1 MNTLCPPISILN
13 AASNPMST
21 EAPRA
26 STTGSRWDPDRLASL
41 EEERAHLL
49 SSLLDLES
57 EYAAGDLD
65 EADYLELR
73 DGYTARTAQ
82 VLREIE
88 AGRAEIPER
97 GRGRWLQTAMWS
109 LLVIVV
115 AVVAG
120 IVVAQSSGQ
129 RLPGLELTGGLPGDV
144 TTTLAEA
151 RMMLGVDPARAQ
163 ALYTD
168 VLAERPNHP
177 EALTY
182 SGWLLAIN
190 SLGAEPELRSLALD
204 TAERTLERAI
214 AVDPNYA
221 DPHCF
226 LAVIAAN
233 FTDQPDRATEL
244 VTECLDRNP
253 PAEMRGLITQLVPSG

>member
-1 MNTLCPPISILN
+1 
-13 AASNPMST
+13 MST
-21 EAPRA
+21 EVPSASPR
-26 STTGSRWDPDRLASL
+26 GSRWDPDRLAAL
-41 EEERAHLL
+41 EEERGHLL

-57 EYAAGDLD
+57 EFAAGDLD

-73 DGYTARTAQ
+73 DGYTARAAQ
-82 VLREIE
+82 VMREIE
-88 AGRAEIPER
+88 VGRSTMPKQR
-97 GRGRWLQTAMWS
+97 HGRVVRISMWS
-109 LLVIVV
+109 LLVV
-115 AVVAG
+115 AVAVGAG
-120 IVVAQSSGQ
+120 FVVAQSSGQ
-129 RLPGLELTGGLPGDV
+129 RLPGQEITGGLPGDV

-151 RMMLGVDPARAQ
+151 RMLLGVDPARAQ

-233 FTDQPDRATEL
+233 FTDQPSRAAEL
-244 VTECLDRNP
+244 VTECLERNP
-253 PAEMRGLITQLVPSG
+253 PAEMRGLINQLVPSD